1 MDANVRA
8 SDYRSTV
15 ISFESSTFQFVVG
28 NIASLAII
36 VFGDLTSQAQLA
48 LAAFVVINNLAGA
61 VSFDSAIGGFS
72 VLAKDLQN
80 ENSNM
85 GKEAGKHRLGF
96 TEYSVLLLVL
106 WRLLPSCLRYT
117 LRRNLKMLGLFIG
130 SRAYC
135 TKRTREIE
143 ALAISPAY
151 RATLL

>member
-15 ISFESSTFQFVVG
+15 ISFESSSFQFVVG
-28 NIASLAII
+28 NIASLVII

-85 GKEAGKHRLGF
+85 GKEAGKAPFGF
-96 TEYSVLLLVL
+96 YRIFCLVICIVAAVTQL
-106 WRLLPSCLRYT
+106 
-117 LRRNLKMLGLFIG
+117 
-130 SRAYC
+130 
-135 TKRTREIE
+135 
-143 ALAISPAY
+143 LAIYA
-151 RATLL
+151 